1 MSEKESK
8 HFGTYI
14 DRNFRIIRLTFLK
27 AFKKAGVD
35 LTTEQWVLMDSLYK
49 QNGLSQNELA
59 TGSFKDAPTVSR
71 IIDLLSKKGFIERQR
86 FDNDRRRYKIF
97 LTDEGKAVYEKVLPS
112 VEGLR
117 EKGWE
122 NLSDED
128 YTTFL
133 RIMNQ
138 VFKNFEN

>member
-1 MSEKESK
+1 MSKKDSK

-49 QNGLSQNELA
+49 QNGLAQSELA
-59 TGSFKDAPTVSR
+59 AGSFKDAPTVSR
-71 IIDLLSKKGFIERQR
+71 IIDLLCKKGFTERQR

-97 LTDEGKAVYEKVLPS
+97 LTDEGKAVYEKILPT
-112 VEGLR
+112 VESLR

-122 NLSDED
+122 NLSDDD

-138 VFKNFEN
+138 VFKNFED